1 MGGMVYPGD
10 DAFYEEAARNLVD
23 DLIAEV
29 GETAA
34 AAGVTIHSQVVQGHA
49 PTVLL
54 EHLDGADLLVVGSRG
69 HSAIVGLLLG
79 SVSHQVVHH
88 ATKPVVVVPADCP
101 PSTSEE
107 VVVGVDGSE
116 AAWGALRWAV
126 HEAGVRGTRLR
137 VVHGWWTP
145 VAVPP
150 VGIVVGET
158 DFDEFEQDTKRMLH
172 EMVDA
177 MVAEAD
183 PAPTAV
189 ELEAVPEAAAQAL
202 IDRSKGAAL
211 LVVGSRGR
219 GGFAGLLLGS
229 VSQQVLHHAPC
240 PVAVIR

>member
-1 MGGMVYPGD
+1 MVYPGD

-23 DLIAEV
+23 DLLAEV

-54 EHLDGADLLVVGSRG
+54 EHLEGADLLVVGSRG

-107 VVVGVDGSE
+107 VVAGVDGSE
-116 AAWGALRWAV
+116 EAWAALRWAV
-126 HEAGVRGTRLR
+126 HEAGTRGARLR

-158 DFDEFEQDTKRMLH
+158 DFAEFEQDTKRMLH

-183 PAPTAV
+183 PAPAAV
-189 ELEAVPEAAAQAL
+189 ELDAVPEAAAQAL